1 VQFALL
7 FRELAESS
15 AFAFTHVIL
24 PRVLKFSGDRR
35 KSSYA
40 KMVIEGAALKVLG
53 LNLFSEKKT
62 FYENLKK
69 QKETAAS
76 K

>member
-1 VQFALL
+1 
-7 FRELAESS
+7 
-15 AFAFTHVIL
+15 
-24 PRVLKFSGDRR
+24 
-35 KSSYA
+35 
-40 KMVIEGAALKVLG
+40 MVIEGAALKVLG